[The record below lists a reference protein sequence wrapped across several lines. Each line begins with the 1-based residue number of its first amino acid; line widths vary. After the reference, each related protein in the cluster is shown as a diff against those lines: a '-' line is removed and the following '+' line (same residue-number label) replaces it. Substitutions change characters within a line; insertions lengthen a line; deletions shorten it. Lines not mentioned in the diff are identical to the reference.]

1 MRWSS
6 ESFCR
11 SSDLSPKIAESN
23 TEGMRK
29 FRKRNI
35 LLGQNFTDVGEGF
48 LNQVADYVR
57 NIGIVGIKGS
67 SYDLGAV
74 DHIGNGDF
82 IQRFFQK
89 QIGKGF
95 FNQSRKRIALRYS
108 AFAI

>member
-1 MRWSS
+1 MDPIQQS
-6 ESFCR
+6 
-11 SSDLSPKIAESN
+11 
-23 TEGMRK
+23 MRK

-67 SYDLGAV
+67 SFDLGAV

-95 FNQSRKRIALRYS
+95 FNQSRERIALRYY